1 MDSETRMKRAPLS
14 MWLSFAGLVICGL
27 ASIFSSQL
35 SMSNTTEDGLL
46 ACFFALMFVLF
57 RFAAKDRRGY
67 CIKLD
72 LWILPFF
79 LAMSVSV
86 AAGAVQDNVTISLIA
101 GAIVGAAGAYVSIR
115 AARPFGIPREG
126 AGPPATDSSIQ

>member
-1 MDSETRMKRAPLS
+1 MDSEKRVKKAPLS

-27 ASIFSSQL
+27 ALFFSSQL

-46 ACFFALMFVLF
+46 ACFCALAFVLF
-57 RFAAKDRRGY
+57 RSGAKDRRGY
-67 CIKLD
+67 CTKFD
-72 LWILPFF
+72 LWLLSF
-79 LAMSVSV
+79 LLALTVSV

-126 AGPPATDSSIQ
+126 AGPPATDSPIQ